1 MFEVQVLIPIV
12 DNDGRPFT
20 GEDHAAFEAA
30 LVDRFG
36 GFTLF
41 PSTAVGGWKDADGVL
56 YNDRTRVYGIAVRSI
71 VDGAGI
77 GEVVTFAKAH
87 YRQLAIF
94 VRYLGIVEIL

>member
-1 MFEVQVLIPIV
+1 MFELQVLIPVV
-12 DNDGRPFT
+12 DNDGHPFT
-20 GEDHAAFEAA
+20 GEDHMAFESA

-41 PSTAVGGWKDADGVL
+41 PSTAVGGWKDASGVL
-56 YNDRTRVYGIAVRSI
+56 YTDRTRVYGIAVTSI
-71 VDGAGI
+71 TDGAKI
-77 GEVVTFAKAH
+77 ADVVTFAKAH